1 MSYIQ
6 FDKKQL
12 LNLSYSLSKEVIR
25 SNKSG
30 AYSSTTIIGCNTKRY
45 HGLLVAPQPG
55 LEGVHV
61 LLSSL
66 DETVVVGGATF
77 NLGVHKYP
85 NQYSPNGYMYMRDF
99 SADPIPK
106 STYRIGDVVIT
117 REFLLVEHEHRI
129 LMRYIVEKAPQE
141 ITIRLHPF
149 LAFRNVN
156 QLSRVNEDIQGNYDT
171 VEDGISIQYYPDY
184 QPFFMQVGNDSNF
197 IASGNWYYNIEYSED
212 YELGGQYQED
222 LYVPGYFEVQANKG
236 DVVLF
241 TGGPEIIKSA
251 NLLRMFNNQTRKRTA
266 RSSFE
271 NCLKVSAEQF
281 VLKTRSTPEAR
292 KYDRT
297 DVIAS
302 YQRYRRG
309 GRDAFIAIPG
319 LSLIHE
325 DLKSFKAVLDT
336 MLKYRE
342 GAFFPFWKYNDSQ
355 VSYEAID
362 TPLWFFW
369 ALQHY
374 TQRSGDR
381 QAVWKTYGKAMREIL
396 ESYRDGTEYNIK
408 MQENGLLSGEAE
420 GIALTWMDTYVD
432 GKPVTPRAG
441 FPVEVNALWYNAVC
455 FTLDIA
461 GPRSTEGK
469 KILSEWKAVPEQ
481 IKQSFQKLYWKEERG
496 YLADVVSSNQKV
508 KDWSVRPNQVLAA
521 SLPYSPISD
530 SQIRSV
536 LEVVEDHLLTP
547 RGLRSLSPKDEKYK
561 GTYQGTQ
568 AERRMAYHQGSV
580 WPWLTGHYVEAYLK
594 IHERDKALPY
604 VTSLYRGFEETMP
617 EHGISSISEI
627 YDGDAPHAPRG
638 AISQAWNVAEI
649 IRMGKLIEE
658 FDQATQPVAP

>member
-12 LNLSYSLSKEVIR
+12 LDLSYSLNKEIIR
-25 SNKSG
+25 SNKAG
-30 AYSSTTIIGCNTKRY
+30 AYSSTTIVGCNTKRY
-45 HGLLVAPQPG
+45 HGLLVAHQPG

-66 DETVVVGGATF
+66 DETIIVNNASF

-85 NQYSPNGYMYMRDF
+85 NEYNPNGFVYMKDF
-99 SADPIPK
+99 TADPIPK
-106 STYRIGDVVIT
+106 STYRMKDVVLT
-117 REFLLVEHEHRI
+117 REFLLVEHEDRV
-129 LMRYIVEKAPQE
+129 LMRYTVEQASEE
-141 ITIRLHPF
+141 ITLRLFPF

-156 QLSRVNEDIQGNYDT
+156 QLMRANEGIQPHIT
-171 VEDGISIQYYPDY
+171 EVEDGVSIQLYPEY
-184 QPFFMQVGNDSNF
+184 QEIFMQVSNNGRF
-197 IASGNWYYNIEYSED
+197 TPQANWYYNIEYPED
-212 YELGGQYQED
+212 LELGASYQED
-222 LYVPGYFEVQANKG
+222 LYVPGYFEVKASKG
-236 DVVLF
+236 DIVLF
-241 TGGPEIIKSA
+241 TGGPDVIKA
-251 NLLRMFNNQTRKRTA
+251 GNLLRMFNNQTRKRTA

-319 LSLIHE
+319 LSLVQG

-336 MLKYRE
+336 MLKYRK

-355 VSYEAID
+355 VTYEAID

-369 ALQHY
+369 ALQQY
-374 TQRSGDR
+374 THRLGDR
-381 QAVWKTYGKAMREIL
+381 QAVWKSYGTAIREIL
-396 ESYRDGTEYNIK
+396 ESYRDGTEYQIK
-408 MQENGLLSGEAE
+408 MQDDGLLSGSEE
-420 GIALTWMDTYVD
+420 GIALTWMDAYID
-432 GKPVTPRAG
+432 GKPVTPRGG

-455 FTLDIA
+455 FALEIA

-469 KILSEWKAVPEQ
+469 KVLSEWKGMDKK
-481 IKQSFQKLYWKEERG
+481 IKKSFLKAYWNQEKG
-496 YLADVVSSNQKV
+496 YLADLVSLDRKNT
-508 KDWSVRPNQVLAA
+508 DWSIRPNQILAA
-521 SLPYSPISD
+521 SLPFSPLSDAQIS
-530 SQIRSV
+530 SII
-536 LEVVEDHLLTP
+536 EVVKKELLTP
-547 RGLRSLSPKDEKYK
+547 RGLRSLSRQASDYR
-561 GTYQGTQ
+561 GNYQGTQ
-568 AERRMAYHQGSV
+568 TQRRLAYHQGSV
-580 WPWLTGHYVEAYLK
+580 WPWLMGHYVEAYLK
-594 IHERDKALPY
+594 VAEREEALPY
-604 VTSLYRGFEETMP
+604 VTSLYRSFEETMP
-617 EHGISSISEI
+617 EHGISSISEV

-658 FDQATQPVAP
+658 FDKVTQPVSL